1 MKDGSLSEQSLSAV
15 ENSGVVERGY
25 ESYTERV
32 ARSENSSIWM
42 GSISDEEDED
52 EDEETS

>member
-15 ENSGVVERGY
+15 ENSGMVERGH

-32 ARSENSSIWM
+32 ARSENNSIWM
-42 GSISDEEDED
+42 GSISDEDED
-52 EDEETS
+52 EDEVTS